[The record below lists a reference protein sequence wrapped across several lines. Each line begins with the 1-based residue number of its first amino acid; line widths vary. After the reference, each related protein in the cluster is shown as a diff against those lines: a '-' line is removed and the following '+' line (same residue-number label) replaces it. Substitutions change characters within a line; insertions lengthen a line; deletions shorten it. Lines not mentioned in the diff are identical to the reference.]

1 MAEEHLPEED
11 DSRVNQDPA
20 PASENGSEN
29 APAENPAPDKK
40 EEDRDSKAGAKEK
53 AEDHL
58 PEAEMDKENPEP
70 SSPETGIE
78 ISKVQDPF
86 TDKTE
91 AGEDPEKAE
100 RKKKETK
107 RRKKKRR
114 RRVAR
119 VIALLLVLCVAAYAW
134 KTYEARQNA
143 VTVEYLPATAQ
154 TQDIT
159 TTDTFTGTIAAVDS
173 QSVMSAVSGATVTE
187 VDVAEGDM
195 VEEGDVIA
203 RLDTSDVED
212 SIKQLQLQMS
222 TTAASNN
229 LSIESAQANYDD
241 LVNDIADGLN
251 STVNNA
257 LSSIDS
263 AFQSLLQAQTNYNN
277 EVLLNNDAN
286 SDTISSA
293 ISQVESAYQQTQSAA
308 MQLQNAYTNKEDAI
322 YQYEKTLK
330 EGETSDFDG
339 TSYDQT
345 IASAQMSYD
354 NAETAYNEAL
364 ASYELAKTT
373 EDNNLISL
381 YDQVITA
388 ENSYIEAIQSYNT
401 TMRSI
406 QEQLDSYERQI
417 ASAKLSAD
425 QSQQELQL
433 SELEDSLSDY
443 VITAPMSGEIT
454 ELNCKAGDITEV
466 SSTTSLATITN
477 YDKMSVSISV
487 SEYDISQ
494 LSVGSSVTVT
504 VDALGRDF
512 DGTVTSIDKIGTNSS
527 SIAYFTCEVQFTPD
541 DDVLEG
547 MTAEVS
553 LTVTEADDAVVL
565 PSDAIMTDTD
575 GSSYVYILQDD
586 GTYAKQVVTLGET
599 DGSYTQ
605 VTDGVSSGDT
615 VYYTI
620 ATADTTESSDSSG
633 GLAGLFSSLT
643 GGSSSGGAPQ
653 GGGGGGGMPS
663 GGGDMGGGPG
673 GGGGG
678 MPQQ

>member
-11 DSRVNQDPA
+11 DSRVNKDPA
-20 PASENGSEN
+20 TASENGSKN
-29 APAENPAPDKK
+29 APAQNPAPDKK
-40 EEDRDSKAGAKEK
+40 GEDNDKEK
-53 AEDHL
+53 LNSE
-58 PEAEMDKENPEP
+58 

-78 ISKVQDPF
+78 ISQVQDPLPY
-86 TDKTE
+86 KTE
-91 AGEDPEKAE
+91 AVEDPKKAE

-119 VIALLLVLCVAAYAW
+119 VIALLLVLCVAAYVW
-134 KTYEARQNA
+134 KTYQARQNA

-159 TTDTFTGTIAAVDS
+159 TTDTFTGTIVAVDS

-203 RLDTSDVED
+203 KLDTSDVED
-212 SIKQLQLQMS
+212 SITELQMQMS

-293 ISQVESAYQQTQSAA
+293 ISQVESAYQQMQSAA

-354 NAETAYNEAL
+354 NAQTAYNEAL

-388 ENSYIEAIQSYNT
+388 ENNYIEAIQSYNT

-417 ASAKLSAD
+417 ASARLSAD

-454 ELNCKAGDITEV
+454 ELNCKVGDITEV

-494 LSVGSSVTVT
+494 LSVGSEVTVT

-575 GSSYVYILQDD
+575 GSSYVYVLQDD
-586 GTYAKQVVTLGET
+586 GTYAKQVVTLGEA

-620 ATADTTESSDSSG
+620 ATADTTGSSDSSG
-633 GLAGLFSSLT
+633 GLASLFSSLT